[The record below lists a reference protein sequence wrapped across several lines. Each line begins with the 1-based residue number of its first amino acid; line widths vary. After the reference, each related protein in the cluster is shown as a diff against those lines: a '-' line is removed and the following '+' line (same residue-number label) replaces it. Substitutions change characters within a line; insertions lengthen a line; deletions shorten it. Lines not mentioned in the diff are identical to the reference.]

1 MNIGFLAQQNHLKSQ
16 IRENTTLFLV
26 VRAISS
32 ISHDF
37 VHPHTCTVLF
47 FFPRVSLD
55 FIIELYTPTTNV
67 IYLSTIVRL

>member
-1 MNIGFLAQQNHLKSQ
+1 MNIGFLAQQNHFKSQ

-37 VHPHTCTVLF
+37 VHPHTCTVV